1 MKSALRNLFSNR
13 SKTAAE
19 VEEELQFHLDMLE
32 EKYAQQGMVD
42 TSAKNAALK
51 RFGNFERVK
60 RQCVDI
66 SRRNSLVRRVL
77 STSSIVLALTGLLM
91 HTLSVDYKVARVGTM
106 LITIAIAARLLVYVR
121 GLAPATFP
129 LGSHETSL
137 SVTERT
143 EEYKHGQWR

>member
-1 MKSALRNLFSNR
+1 MKFALHNLLANR

-42 TSAKNAALK
+42 TNAKTAALK

-77 STSSIVLALTGLLM
+77 STSSIVLALTGLLL
-91 HTLSVDYKVARVGTM
+91 HTLSVNYKVDRVGTM

-121 GLAPATFP
+121 GMAPSTIP
-129 LGSHETSL
+129 LGSQETSL